1 LENLFNGDKALGATT
16 NQFLNENWQLIFDEI
31 KRPIFKQIGRFIKD
45 MMNNIFGSVPYAEMF
60 LP

>member
-1 LENLFNGDKALGATT
+1 MENLFNGDKALGATT